1 MNQLHHGLL
10 FTDTGRTAADLQGL
24 PIEHIRCVELQQPLF
39 AVASEAL
46 LNLQAQ
52 ILKEQ
57 RQHQKQ
63 MRKQRWIQIAP
74 LIATV
79 LLLMASLGLREVIQ
93 TFEVRAAISTQQL
106 NRQNNQKQKAL
117 KFEKEREQLRT
128 RRTAFRWAEIRYP
141 TLVERFHVIAT
152 RLSDNL
158 WMKEIKTPE
167 EARSREERLR
177 QPPILSRLEVTGF
190 AHNQSEIYTFARALA
205 EAPCFEK
212 VVQNRSDQVT
222 MKRKRWLKF
231 TLILSSSPMGGKPWP
246 DRKVPVAH

>member
-1 MNQLHHGLL
+1 MTDIALFEGKTLDIARSFYAGTDEADFFALSDGVHPIRTAKEGGEPTPSRLL
-10 FTDTGRTAADLQGL
+10 FSDTGRTAADLQGL

-39 AVASEAL
+39 AGASEAS

-106 NRQNNQKQKAL
+106 NRQNDQKQKAL
-117 KFEKEREQLRT
+117 KFEKERE
-128 RRTAFRWAEIRYP
+128 
-141 TLVERFHVIAT
+141 
-152 RLSDNL
+152 
-158 WMKEIKTPE
+158 
-167 EARSREERLR
+167 
-177 QPPILSRLEVTGF
+177 
-190 AHNQSEIYTFARALA
+190 
-205 EAPCFEK
+205 
-212 VVQNRSDQVT
+212 
-222 MKRKRWLKF
+222 
-231 TLILSSSPMGGKPWP
+231 
-246 DRKVPVAH
+246 